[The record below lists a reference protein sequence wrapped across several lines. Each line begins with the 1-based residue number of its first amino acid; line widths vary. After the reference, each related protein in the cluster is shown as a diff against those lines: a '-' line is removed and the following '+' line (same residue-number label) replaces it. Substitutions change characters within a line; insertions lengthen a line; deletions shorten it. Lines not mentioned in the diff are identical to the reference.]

1 MRWIVACL
9 LGNLLA
15 LPVHAAEQTVWQT
28 DRPYKAVVI
37 GGSISKYFA
46 GNFGQFLAFGCSK
59 LEVINR
65 GEVGAGGAKL
75 KKNLQQEV
83 LNKPAVLQAMQ
94 GGKGWILFQGGLNS
108 VMQVRGTTQRLAELF
123 ALAHSADLR
132 VLALSLTPWGA
143 ESDARFAGWKGLQL
157 HEATAEVSRFL
168 ARQTAAGHGKGTK
181 AAEDTGWTAD
191 QLPDIGI
198 DLWNSEL
205 RDAAAALRPAGPLEA
220 SFASSPYRKDTER
233 KAQWIA
239 AARAVPRHYLAAQ
252 YRGFDHTHPGTA
264 GHRLMAALACQQ
276 APREW
281 QCDCDA
287 IRRSRWKGKVV
298 AGE

>member
-1 MRWIVACL
+1 MRWIGFLML
-9 LGNLLA
+9 LNLLA
-15 LPVHAAEQTVWQT
+15 LPALAADAPVWRT
-28 DRPYKAVVI
+28 DRPHKAVVI

-46 GNFGQFLAFGCSK
+46 GNFGQFLEHGCSK
-59 LEVINR
+59 LEVLNR

-75 KKNLQQEV
+75 LRNLQREV
-83 LNKPAVLQAMQ
+83 LDKPAVLRPMQ

-108 VMQVRGTTQRLAELF
+108 VAQVRGTMQRLAELF
-123 ALAHSADLR
+123 SLAHSADLR

-143 ESDARFAGWKGLQL
+143 DSDARFAGWKGLQL
-157 HEATAEVSRFL
+157 HQATAEVSRFL
-168 ARQTAAGHGKGTK
+168 TGKPAADSGFV
-181 AAEDTGWTAD
+181 AD

-205 RDAAAALRPAGPLEA
+205 RDAQAPLRAAAPLEA
-220 SFASSPYRKDTER
+220 SFASSPYRKDTQR
-233 KAQWIA
+233 KGEWVA
-239 AARAVPRHYLAAQ
+239 AARAVPRHYLAAA

-276 APREW
+276 APAEW

-287 IRRSRWKGKVV
+287 IRRARWKGKVV
-298 AGE
+298 GG